1 MKMITQNK
9 VRKNTLQFSL
19 WNTELMSEKINPAFA
34 DHNMGALTNCS
45 SERRIAI
52 IEEAIIIMKMK
63 TGKTV
68 YIIQK
73 VRWSLGK
80 VTFSMLWLKHLPNV
94 EV

>member
-1 MKMITQNK
+1 MIMITQNK
-9 VRKNTLQFSL
+9 VRNNTLQFSL
-19 WNTELMSEKINPAFA
+19 WDTELMSEKIIPAFA

-52 IEEAIIIMKMK
+52 REKAIIIMKMK
-63 TGKTV
+63 TSKTV
-68 YIIQK
+68 YIIP

-80 VTFSMLWLKHLPNV
+80 VTFSMFWLKHLQNV

>member
-1 MKMITQNK
+1 MMLITQKNVK
-9 VRKNTLQFSL
+9 SNTLQFL
-19 WNTELMSEKINPAFA
+19 LYNTALRPEKIFPAFA
-34 DHNMGALTNCS
+34 DHNTGALTNCLS
-45 SERRIAI
+45 GRRIAI
-52 IEEAIIIMKMK
+52 IEKAIIIMKMK
-63 TGKTV
+63 TSKTV